1 MDFVTHAPIRVATRR
16 SQLAT
21 TQAQL
26 IADELARLT
35 GRPTE
40 LVEVTT
46 VGDVTKGSLSSFGG
60 VGVFVGAVR
69 EAVLDGRADVGVH
82 SLKDLPTY
90 PEEGLIV
97 AAIPRREDPSDA
109 LCATSGS
116 SLDDLAPGVCVG
128 TGSLRRAAQ
137 LRALRPDLTVVD
149 IRGNVETRLAK
160 VTDGELAGVI
170 LATAGLHRLAKHSVI
185 SARLNPQV
193 MLSAPGQGA
202 LAVETRTDLESRDA
216 DLHKALSTL
225 DDCDTRAAVTSER
238 AVLNELQAGCSAPV
252 AALAVVSVSRM
263 GSERPRQDR
272 DLFLQAL
279 VASTDGSQVIRL
291 SVTGPAGDAD
301 RLGRELATELLAA
314 GAASLLGEPR
324 Q

>member
-1 MDFVTHAPIRVATRR
+1 VTLAPIRVATRR

-21 TQAQL
+21 TQSQF
-26 IADELARLT
+26 IADGLARLT

-46 VGDVTKGSLSSFGG
+46 VGDVTSGSLASFGG

-69 EAVLDGRADVGVH
+69 EAIMDGRADVGVH

-90 PEEGLIV
+90 PQEGLRV
-97 AAIPRREDPSDA
+97 AAIPPREDPSDA
-109 LCATSGS
+109 LCAATGS
-116 SLDDLAPGVCVG
+116 AIDDLAHGASVG

-137 LRALRPDLTVVD
+137 LRAFRPDLEVVD

-170 LATAGLHRLAKHSVI
+170 LATAGLHRLGKQKAISV
-185 SARLNPQV
+185 RLNSHV
-193 MLSAPGQGA
+193 MLPAPGQGA
-202 LAVETRTDLESRDA
+202 LAVEARTDLASRDA
-216 DLHKALSTL
+216 DLHKALLTL
-225 DDCDTRAAVTSER
+225 DDSTTRAAVTSER
-238 AVLNELQAGCSAPV
+238 AVLNELEAGCSAPV
-252 AALAVVSVSRM
+252 AALAVVLEPPP
-263 GSERPRQDR
+263 GSEVAAQDR

-301 RLGRELATELLAA
+301 RLGRELAAEMLAA
-314 GAASLLGEPR
+314 GAASLLGEAR

>member
-1 MDFVTHAPIRVATRR
+1 MDYVTQNPIRVATRR
-16 SQLAT
+16 SQLAM
-21 TQAQL
+21 TQSHL
-26 IADELARLT
+26 IANELARLT

-46 VGDVTKGSLSSFGG
+46 LGDVTKGSVSSFGG

-69 EAVLDGRADVGVH
+69 EAILDGRADIGVH

-90 PEEGLIV
+90 PQEGLTI

-109 LCATSGS
+109 LCAGTVT
-116 SLDDLAPGVCVG
+116 SLDGLARGVSVG
-128 TGSLRRAAQ
+128 TGSLRRGAQ
-137 LRALRPDLTVVD
+137 LRAQRPDLVVVD
-149 IRGNVETRLAK
+149 IRGNVETRLAR
-160 VTDGELAGVI
+160 VADGDLAGVI
-170 LATAGLHRLAKHSVI
+170 LATAGLHRLGRHSAI

-193 MLSAPGQGA
+193 MLPAPGQGA
-202 LAVETRTDLESRDA
+202 LAVETRFDLESRDA

-225 DDCDTRAAVTSER
+225 DDLTTRAAVTSER
-238 AVLNELQAGCSAPV
+238 AVLNELEAGCSAPV
-252 AALAVVSVSRM
+252 AALAVVSEPPI
-263 GSERPRQDR
+263 GSEQLPQDR

-279 VASTDGSQVIRL
+279 VASIDGSQVIRL
-291 SVTGPAGDAD
+291 SVSGPAGDAD
-301 RLGRELATELLAA
+301 RVGRELASELLAA

>member
-1 MDFVTHAPIRVATRR
+1 VTYAPIRVATRR

-21 TQAQL
+21 TQSQL

-40 LVEVTT
+40 LVYVTT
-46 VGDVTKGSLSSFGG
+46 LGDVTSGSLSSFGG

-69 EAVLDGRADVGVH
+69 EAILDGRADVGVH

-90 PEEGLIV
+90 PQDGLTV
-97 AAIPRREDPSDA
+97 AAIPLREDPSDA
-109 LCATSGS
+109 LCAAAAESF
-116 SLDDLAPGVCVG
+116 DDLAAGVSVG

-170 LATAGLHRLAKHSVI
+170 LATAGLHRLAKHSAI
-185 SARLNPQV
+185 SARLNSQV
-193 MLSAPGQGA
+193 MLPAPGQGA
-202 LAVETRTDLESRDA
+202 LAVEARSDLEQRDA
-216 DLHKALSTL
+216 NLHKALFTI
-225 DDCDTRAAVTSER
+225 DDSSTRAAVTSER

-252 AALAVVSVSRM
+252 AALAVVSDSQAD
-263 GSERPRQDR
+263 SELPLKDR
-272 DLFLQAL
+272 NLFLQAL

-301 RLGRELATELLAA
+301 SLGRELATELLAA
-314 GAASLLGEPR
+314 GAASLLGEPT